1 MYATVFNPGDSPVV
15 ISDQGEIV
23 GGGDWATVETTD
35 PKAST
40 AIDRRRVVQLDAQ
53 EANAHMTP
61 QASMVIEQTARYA
74 ERAEKIAEYDK
85 PTLLKIAT
93 RGNLVRKDEDPLRA
107 DLERLLVRSD
117 ADLEKPKQRSSQ
129 SAAANTK

>member
-1 MYATVFNPGDSPVV
+1 MYVTVFNPGDAPVV
-15 ISDQGEIV
+15 ISERGEIV

-35 PKAST
+35 AR
-40 AIDRRRVVQLDAQ
+40 AAVALEGGALVQVEEQ
-53 EANAHMTP
+53 EVTSDMAPT
-61 QASMVIEQTARYA
+61 ASMAMEQTARYA
-74 ERAEKIAEYDK
+74 ERAAVIADYDK

-117 ADLEKPKQRSSQ
+117 VDLEKPKQRSS
-129 SAAANTK
+129 AANQK